1 MRGSAAMDSSLI
13 LIIQKDREKRKGQS
27 PIPSQHYGEFFF
39 SRYSE
44 RKFPALAMGQP
55 KRPSNR
61 LLSPL
66 KSRLR
71 PIGQGTKWSM
81 HKKSPS
87 ELMQSDGDPFFILV
101 LQGILFCFRNSSFF
115 LFCYKGGR
123 FFLDV
128 HQAGDHYINRIN
140 IKSVRAATS
149 FTMA

>member
-66 KSRLR
+66 KK
-71 PIGQGTKWSM
+71 QAKTNWT
-81 HKKSPS
+81 
-87 ELMQSDGDPFFILV
+87 GDKV
-101 LQGILFCFRNSSFF
+101 V
-115 LFCYKGGR
+115 Y
-123 FFLDV
+123 
-128 HQAGDHYINRIN
+128 A
-140 IKSVRAATS
+140 
-149 FTMA
+149 